1 MLEQYSAG
9 SAKEFSGQVAVVSG
23 SSSGIGKAIAVALA
37 SRGASLCLLGRNHH
51 RLAKAEEELAAASA
65 GQILRYAVDLTQ
77 DREIEELA
85 KRVRAEFG
93 GVDMLIHGAGII
105 SLGKI
110 VSSPVSEFDAQYR
123 TNVRAVYSLTQAM
136 LPLLQPRRG
145 QIVFLNSTAG
155 LTAGANIA
163 QYSATKHAL
172 KAMADSLREEINSE
186 GLRVLSVFLGRTAT
200 PMQASVH
207 AMEGKVYDPNELLQP
222 EDVASVVLNALSL
235 PKTAEVTEIRI
246 RPLVK
251 HASIR

>member
-9 SAKEFSGQVAVVSG
+9 SAKEFSGRVAVVSG

-37 SRGASLCLLGRNHH
+37 SRGTSICLLGRNPHT
-51 RLAKAEEELAAASA
+51 LAKVEEELAAASA

-110 VSSPVSEFDAQYR
+110 VSSPVSEFDAQYC

-136 LPLLQPRRG
+136 LPLLQARRG

-172 KAMADSLREEINSE
+172 KAMADSLREEVNSE
-186 GLRVLSVFLGRTAT
+186 GLRVLSVFIGRTAT

-222 EDVASVVLNALSL
+222 EDVASVVINALSL

-246 RPLVK
+246 RPLIK

>member
-1 MLEQYSAG
+1 MLEQNNAG
-9 SAKEFSGQVAVVSG
+9 FGAEFSGQVAVVSG
-23 SSSGIGKAIAVALA
+23 SSSGIGKAIALALG
-37 SRGASLCLLGRNHH
+37 SRGASLCLLGRDPD
-51 RLAKAEEELAAASA
+51 RLARVKDQLAPATS
-65 GQILRYAVDLTQ
+65 GQRLCYAVDLTQ
-77 DREIEELA
+77 DRDIEEVA
-85 KRVRAEFG
+85 KLVRTEFG
-93 GVDMLIHGAGII
+93 GVDILIHGAGII

-110 VSSPVSEFDAQYR
+110 ASTPVSEFDAQYR

-155 LTAGANIA
+155 LTAGPNCA

-172 KAMADSLREEINSE
+172 KAMADSLREEVNSE
-186 GLRVLSVFLGRTAT
+186 GVRVLSVFIGRTAT
-200 PMQASVH
+200 PMQASVY
-207 AMEGKVYDPNELLQP
+207 ALEGKVYDPNELLQP

-251 HASIR
+251 HV